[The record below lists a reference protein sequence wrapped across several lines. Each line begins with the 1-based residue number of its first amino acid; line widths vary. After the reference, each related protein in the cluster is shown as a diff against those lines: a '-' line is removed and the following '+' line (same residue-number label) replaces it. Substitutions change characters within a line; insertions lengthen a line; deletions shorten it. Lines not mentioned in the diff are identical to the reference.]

1 MAFLNRTERRQAE
14 AIAQIGYCNP
24 FLPERLK
31 WERQAIGERFQEGA
45 AVMNLPSTT
54 VEEEKV
60 FSNFLLILERA
71 QELAD
76 AMRARVLSGRCT
88 REDDQRLYRETVLFT
103 LYGKYFSLVNLS
115 PEQRK
120 SGESRQYEQCWQ
132 PFLKDY
138 RWYLNI
144 DGVELPGYFD
154 PVHCFS
160 IFRQLDRAFQ
170 HIFVCI
176 LGGSMPMAR
185 LRATVW
191 ESIFTHDMGR
201 YIRGVYKSIGDITT
215 LITGPSGT
223 GKELVARAISLSRFQ
238 KFDLATKKFDDAHQP
253 QMLAVNLSAFSSTL
267 IESELFGHC
276 KGAFTGAVTDR
287 EGWLEVC
294 GKTGTVFLDE
304 IGELDH
310 SIQVKL
316 LRVLQTEEFS
326 RVGES
331 TARTFEGKFIAATNR
346 ELELE
351 IQCGRFREDLY
362 YRLCADRIQT
372 PTLRE
377 QLVDRPEDLID
388 LTRAIAA
395 RLLRDVQEEVDP
407 LANEAVAWIERN
419 LGAEYAWPG
428 NIRELEQC
436 VRNVLIR
443 EPNRPSIRAVGYNTT
458 EGNSITTAGS
468 DGDFVKALLA
478 GELTLDE
485 VTQGYAS
492 HVYQQSGRYDT
503 AASKL
508 GVTWRTVRSKVR
520 KHREGASGASGV
532 GLK

>member
-1 MAFLNRTERRQAE
+1 MAFLSRTERRQSE

-31 WERQAIGERFQEGA
+31 WERQVLGDRFQGGA
-45 AVMNLPSTT
+45 AVMNLPSTADD
-54 VEEEKV
+54 EEKL
-60 FSNFLLILERA
+60 FGNFRLILKGA

-76 AMRARVLSGRCT
+76 AMRVRVLAGLCT
-88 REDDQRLYRETVLFT
+88 REVDQRLYRETILLT
-103 LYGKYFSLVNLS
+103 LYGKYFSLMNLS
-115 PEQRK
+115 AEQRK
-120 SGESRQYEQCWQ
+120 SAESRQYAACWG

-170 HIFVCI
+170 HIYVFV
-176 LGGSMPMAR
+176 LGGSMPTAR
-185 LRATVW
+185 LRATIW

-201 YIRGVYKSIGDITT
+201 YIRGVYQSIGEITT

-223 GKELVARAISLSRFQ
+223 GKELVARAIGLSRYQ
-238 KFDLATKKFDDAHQP
+238 KFNPELKRFADEHEP
-253 QMLAVNLSAFSSTL
+253 QMLAVNLSALSSTL

-287 EGWLEVC
+287 QGWLEVC
-294 GKTGTVFLDE
+294 GESGTVFLDE

-316 LRVLQTEEFS
+316 LRVLQTQNFS

-331 TARTFEGKFIAATNR
+331 EPRTFTGKFIAATHR

-351 IQCGRFREDLY
+351 IQNGRFREDLY
-362 YRLCADRIQT
+362 YRLCADRIRT

-377 QLVDRPEDLID
+377 QLVDRPEDLWE
-388 LTRAIAA
+388 LTRSIAA
-395 RLLRDVQEEVDP
+395 RLLRHVQAEVDA
-407 LANEAVAWIERN
+407 LAVEAVTWIEQN
-419 LGAEYAWPG
+419 LGIDYAWPG

-436 VRNVLIR
+436 VKNVLIR
-443 EPNRPSIRAVGYNTT
+443 KPNRPQNPAAGYSPTVG
-458 EGNSITTAGS
+458 SPAQAAGT
-468 DGDFVKALLA
+468 DEHFVEALLA

-492 HVYQQSGRYDT
+492 HVYQQTGRFDL

-508 GVTWRTVRSKVR
+508 GVNWRTVRSKVR
-520 KHREGASGASGV
+520 QHREGISV
-532 GLK
+532 HRP